1 MKCRIIFLDGQI
13 FKGKRSKMYE
23 WRMYLCILL
32 KIHKCIQYY
41 IFFHTKL
48 FCIDWHFFFELLLYP
63 RNNAVKEKHEIP
75 IFELRFKIQT
85 HFYYSLI
92 GKRFI
97 PVSFFILR
105 FFIPRYI
112 VIFSSDDS
120 IFDLVLATTTLNIY
134 NRESANFRTL
144 HSED

>member
-1 MKCRIIFLDGQI
+1 MKCRIIFLDGKI
-13 FKGKRSKMYE
+13 FKGKRSKMYMTYVSLYFVKNTQ
-23 WRMYLCILL
+23 MYPIL
-32 KIHKCIQYY
+32 H
-41 IFFHTKL
+41 FFHTKL

-63 RNNAVKEKHEIP
+63 RNNAVKQKHEFP

-85 HFYYSLI
+85 RFYYSLI

-97 PVSFFILR
+97 PVSVFILR
-105 FFIPRYI
+105 FFIPRYL

>member
-1 MKCRIIFLDGQI
+1 MNDVCT
-13 FKGKRSKMYE
+13 
-23 WRMYLCILL
+23 YLCILL
-32 KIHKCIQYY
+32 KIHKLYPILH
-41 IFFHTKL
+41 FFHTKL

-63 RNNAVKEKHEIP
+63 RNNAVKQKHEFP

-85 HFYYSLI
+85 RFYYSLI

-105 FFIPRYI
+105 FFIPRYL

>member
-1 MKCRIIFLDGQI
+1 
-13 FKGKRSKMYE
+13 MYE
-23 WRMYLCILL
+23 WRMYLSLYFVKNTQMYPIL
-32 KIHKCIQYY
+32 H
-41 IFFHTKL
+41 FFHTKL

-63 RNNAVKEKHEIP
+63 RNNAVKQKHEFP

-85 HFYYSLI
+85 RFYYSLI

-105 FFIPRYI
+105 FFIPRYL

>member
-1 MKCRIIFLDGQI
+1 MTYVSLYFVKNTQMYPILHFFSHETFLHRLA
-13 FKGKRSKMYE
+13 F
-23 WRMYLCILL
+23 
-32 KIHKCIQYY
+32 
-41 IFFHTKL
+41 
-48 FCIDWHFFFELLLYP
+48 FFFELLLYP
-63 RNNAVKEKHEIP
+63 RNNAVKQKHEFP

-85 HFYYSLI
+85 RFYYSLI

-105 FFIPRYI
+105 FFIPRYL

>member
-1 MKCRIIFLDGQI
+1 MPHNFFR
-13 FKGKRSKMYE
+13 RSKFLKEKRYEMYE

-41 IFFHTKL
+41 IFFSHETFL
-48 FCIDWHFFFELLLYP
+48 HRLAFFFFELLLYP
-63 RNNAVKEKHEIP
+63 RNNAVKQKHEFP

-85 HFYYSLI
+85 RFYYSLI

-97 PVSFFILR
+97 PVSVFIIRL
-105 FFIPRYI
+105 FIPRYI
-112 VIFSSDDS
+112 LIFSSDDS

>member
-1 MKCRIIFLDGQI
+1 MPHNFFR
-13 FKGKRSKMYE
+13 RSKFLKEKRYEMYE

-41 IFFHTKL
+41 IFFTRN
-48 FCIDWHFFFELLLYP
+48 FSASIGIFFFELLLYP
-63 RNNAVKEKHEIP
+63 RNNAVKQKHEFP

-85 HFYYSLI
+85 RFYYSLI

-97 PVSFFILR
+97 PVSVFIIRL
-105 FFIPRYI
+105 FIPRYL